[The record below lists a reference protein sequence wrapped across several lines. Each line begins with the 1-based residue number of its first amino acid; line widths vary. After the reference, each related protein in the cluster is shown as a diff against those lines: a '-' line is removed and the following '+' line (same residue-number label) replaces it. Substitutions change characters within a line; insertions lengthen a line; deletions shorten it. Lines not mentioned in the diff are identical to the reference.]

1 MNNRNLKI
9 TITGLGLL
17 SLLVL
22 TQNFTRL
29 EFDGDILNSNETLL
43 KCPRVKPLVAGTFT
57 ITKDIVYTK
66 SISKVPNEVQAFDFS
81 RPKDGLLRPLAI
93 VVHGGGWQNG
103 SKDDGGVKNVTRNLV
118 SKGFAVA
125 NFNYPLV
132 QVVNGVRVNQFP
144 IPVQALRCGMRYLSK
159 NAAALGIDKTRVVT
173 YGASAGGNLSSM
185 LAYAGDD
192 TSGVLDSTDCEHKL
206 EPLLPVHASI
216 TNSGVYAFRVAT
228 AFSRPGARAFLGN
241 ANCDPLLDQ
250 EVLLEPEPKQC
261 RDYRWA
267 QAAKASPRQY
277 INANT
282 PPTFAIHSLDDQTV
296 NYDQYEW
303 LTKTLKEFQVPF
315 SAVTID
321 GKDHVPNIFDEEGLQ
336 RRSAMCQMFDF
347 LESVIGTL
355 PSL

>member
-1 MNNRNLKI
+1 MNRYIKI
-9 TITGLGLL
+9 TMTGLGLL
-17 SLLVL
+17 GLLVL
-22 TQNFTRL
+22 TQNFTSL
-29 EFDGDILNSNETLL
+29 EFDGANLTSNQTLMT
-43 KCPRVKPLVAGTFT
+43 CSQVKPLVTGTFT
-57 ITKDIVYTK
+57 MKTNMVYTRF
-66 SISKVPNEVQAFDFS
+66 ISKVPNEIQAFDFS
-81 RPKDGLLRPLAI
+81 RPNDGLLRPLAI
-93 VVHGGGWQNG
+93 VIHGGGWQNG
-103 SKDDGGVKNVTRNLV
+103 SKDEGGVRNVTRNLV

-132 QVVNGVRVNQFP
+132 KMINGVWVNQFP

-159 NAAALGIDKTRVVT
+159 NAAKWGIDKTRVVT

-192 TSGVLDSTDCEHKL
+192 TSGVLDSSDCEHKL
-206 EPLLPVHASI
+206 EPLIPVHASI

-250 EVLLEPEPKQC
+250 EVLLAPEPKQC

-277 INANT
+277 INAST
-282 PPTFAIHSLDDQTV
+282 PPTFAIHSIADGTV
-296 NYDQYEW
+296 NYDQFEW
-303 LTKTLKEFQVPF
+303 LTKTLQEFEVPY

-321 GKDHVPNIFDEEGLQ
+321 GTDHVPNIFDYADTQ

-347 LESVIGTL
+347 LESAIGTL